1 MSMPGSV
8 GSVSQG
14 KDRQFKIT
22 LKFESRI
29 SFYDL
34 QNALQGSSV
43 NVPFNAVQALDVIFR
58 HLPSMKYV
66 QPIENFDKKLN

>member
-34 QNALQGSSV
+34 QKQTNQEEDLNEIKSHLLSSI
-43 NVPFNAVQALDVIFR
+43 LW
-58 HLPSMKYV
+58 K
-66 QPIENFDKKLN
+66 NFYEIRATVFSI